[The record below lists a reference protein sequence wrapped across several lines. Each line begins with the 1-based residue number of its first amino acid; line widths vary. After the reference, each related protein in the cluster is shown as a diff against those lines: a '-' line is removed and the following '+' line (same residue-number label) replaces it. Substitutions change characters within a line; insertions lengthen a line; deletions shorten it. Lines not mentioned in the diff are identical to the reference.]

1 MAETNLQK
9 FVKHYKTGG
18 LFYAINRG
26 IKYVTWRNKCKK
38 AEADR
43 RNSVKKDNINI

>member
-9 FVKHYKTGG
+9 FVKHYKTNG

-26 IKYVTWRNKCKK
+26 IKYIIWRNKCKK
-38 AEADR
+38 AEASR
-43 RNSVKKDNINI
+43 KKSSKER